1 MLRGNNICK
10 VYGKQNVL
18 NNIDI
23 KLNKGEIVAL
33 IGINGSGKTTL
44 LDILALAQRSDSGNI
59 YIDDELASDDNK
71 DKMRKK
77 IAYVPQDVALFEE
90 LSVKENLLCWSKLSK
105 EETLKRIEELEPYFN
120 LQEMYSKKITK
131 LSGGM
136 KRRIN
141 FAVALLGEYDY
152 MILDEP
158 LAGVDQENTD
168 RMVGFLKNERD
179 KGKGILITGHERLL
193 ITTYADRIINLD

>member
-71 DKMRKK
+71 DRMRKK

>member
-1 MLRGNNICK
+1 MLRGKNISK

-18 NNIDI
+18 NNIDV

-105 EETLKRIEELEPYFN
+105 EETLKRIKELEPYFN

-168 RMVGFLKNERD
+168 RMVEFLKNERD
-179 KGKGILITGHERLL
+179 NGKGILITGHERLL

>member
-90 LSVKENLLCWSKLSK
+90 ISVKENLLCWSKLSK

>member
-59 YIDDELASDDNK
+59 YIDDELASDNNK